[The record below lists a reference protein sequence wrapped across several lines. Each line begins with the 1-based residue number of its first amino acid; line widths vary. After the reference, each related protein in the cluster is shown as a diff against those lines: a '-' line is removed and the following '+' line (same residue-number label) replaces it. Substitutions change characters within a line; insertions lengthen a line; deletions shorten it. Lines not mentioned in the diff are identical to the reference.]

1 VTRFATVVC
10 FGWALATAAP
20 SGVTLYQAQRFP
32 EAERA
37 LREALRKQ
45 PSDPHA
51 RMWLA
56 RTLVEL
62 NRIPEALTELQRLVE
77 AHPAPEIEMEAGRLL
92 RRLAEQRF
100 RSLSRQDDGQA
111 AVSEIAGRRLERE
124 GNFLAALARY
134 QEAQTREPQR
144 PGLHYAL
151 GSVYWK
157 LREMEAAE
165 RNLRAELERTPEHG
179 MANFRLG
186 QVLIATGK
194 EREAVVPLERAASAI
209 PDRPEVR
216 RELGKAYRKVGR
228 IDDARR
234 VWEAVALE
242 RPSDDQVHFLLGGLY
257 RETGDLESSQR
268 ELNLHRKLL
277 EDRRRLSERR

>member
-1 VTRFATVVC
+1 
-10 FGWALATAAP
+10 
-20 SGVTLYQAQRFP
+20 
-32 EAERA
+32 
-37 LREALRKQ
+37 
-45 PSDPHA
+45 
-51 RMWLA
+51 MWLV

-62 NRIPEALTELQRLVE
+62 NRVPEALAELQRLLE

-100 RSLSRQDDGQA
+100 RDLSRQDDGQA

-134 QEAQTREPQR
+134 QEAQSREPQR

-228 IDDARR
+228 VDDARR

-257 RETGDLESSQR
+257 RETGELESAQR
-268 ELNLHRKLL
+268 ELNLHRKIL